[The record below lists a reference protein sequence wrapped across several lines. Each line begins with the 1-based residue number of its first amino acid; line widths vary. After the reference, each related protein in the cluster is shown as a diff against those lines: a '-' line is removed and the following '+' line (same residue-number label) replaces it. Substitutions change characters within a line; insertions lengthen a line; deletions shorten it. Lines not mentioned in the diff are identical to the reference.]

1 MVMPIIP
8 QLLLFFSVCFM
19 DLCRSFLALFDPFPA
34 KIGKN
39 GTFLAGGFELYNLF
53 ANLQS

>member
-19 DLCRSFLALFDPFPA
+19 NLCRSFLALFDPFPA
-34 KIGKN
+34 KSGKN
-39 GTFLAGGFELYNLF
+39 GTFLAGGFELYNLL